1 MHLWRASSL
10 LLSMFSLLLF
20 MFPSS
25 LPSSSFFIAYDVR
38 YLYNISDQPT
48 FLRSLNSNY
57 TLSENSNK
65 AANWICIATGNPNI
79 TIAWNINGKVPGS
92 GYSVSEKTTPIFN
105 GFQIESTLTLLSI
118 TRNRSTIFGCNVT
131 NSLGTIQSMSN
142 LIVNC
147 MCQFPNANI
156 LSSVK

>member
-1 MHLWRASSL
+1 
-10 LLSMFSLLLF
+10 MFSLLLF

-25 LPSSSFFIAYDVR
+25 LPSLSFFIAYYVR
-38 YLYNISDQPT
+38 YFYYLYNISDKPI
-48 FLRSLNSNY
+48 FSRSLSPNY
-57 TLSENSNK
+57 TLSENPNK
-65 AANWICIATGNPNI
+65 AANWTCIATGNPNI

-118 TRNRSTIFGCNVT
+118 TRNRSNIFGCNVT
-131 NSLGTIQSMSN
+131 NSLGTIQSKSN
-142 LIVNC
+142 LIINC
-147 MCQFPNANI
+147 MCQFPNANS